1 MKRYLNSF
9 FITSFL
15 YLLFGIVFVYAIN
28 EIKIESKKE
37 EIITK
42 ISLNSVAVQ
51 KVEEV
56 IEKPIIEQKPEE
68 VIEKLVEKPA
78 PKKIEKKIVEKPK
91 KIEKPIEKVVEKPI
105 EKVVEK
111 PIEKVVDKP
120 IENISEKVVEN
131 VVETPAPAPKES
143 KAEVVAPTVNK
154 AELDNLEN
162 IYLSKVKAK
171 IEKNKT
177 YPKAAKKLNQTG
189 KVLVSFDIL
198 KDGKIINI
206 RIIKNSNFEKLDSA
220 SIELLT
226 NIGFFEAIPNELNK
240 TVWNIQIPI
249 NYQIN

>member
-68 VIEKLVEKPA
+68 VIEKVVEKPA

-91 KIEKPIEKVVEKPI
+91 KIEKPI